1 MNGIGKGM
9 SLHYSIP
16 NWRPDCFGLRGTSS
30 DAALR
35 TVYGLGG
42 NIDAFQLTTNGPPQE
57 VPQIRQSLAALRLD
71 AS

>member
-9 SLHYSIP
+9 PLPYSIP
-16 NWRPDCFGLRGTSS
+16 NWRPDCFGLRGTSC

-35 TVYGLGG
+35 TVCGLGG